1 MPNSRKTTR
10 GLWAKRA
17 RNAASCR
24 IRAMKADMVSVSPGV
39 EATAPGSAARDEV
52 AAPGNAA
59 KSPTTNLNSLRMDGA
74 KDALPRS

>member
-1 MPNSRKTTR
+1 
-10 GLWAKRA
+10 
-17 RNAASCR
+17 
-24 IRAMKADMVSVSPGV
+24 MKADMVSVSPGV

-59 KSPTTNLNSLRMDGA
+59 KNPTTKLNSLRMDGA

>member
-1 MPNSRKTTR
+1 MPNSRKTPR

-39 EATAPGSAARDEV
+39 EAAARGSAACVEV
-52 AAPGNAA
+52 AAPGNAV
-59 KSPTTNLNSLRMDGA
+59 KNPTTNLNSVRMDGA
-74 KDALPRS
+74 KGALPR